1 MLFLRRKFKFQPIRK
16 NNCLCSEFPMEANFI
31 YTVADQV
38 SNISV
43 KFGTNWSDDN
53 GENIKMW
60 KTVVH
65 RWQWW

>member
-1 MLFLRRKFKFQPIRK
+1 MSFLRRKFKFQPIRK

-53 GENIKMW
+53 GEKY
-60 KTVVH
+60 
-65 RWQWW
+65 

>member
-1 MLFLRRKFKFQPIRK
+1 
-16 NNCLCSEFPMEANFI
+16 MEANFI

-53 GENIKMW
+53 GENIKM
-60 KTVVH
+60 
-65 RWQWW
+65 